1 MKKIS
6 QKLKWLKGIIHKCV
20 TKNKDKSMYL
30 ACMGM
35 MLFVEGLEEKTE
47 KKEYPTEEEL
57 TEEVGDVMCMIE
69 LLHEYDLVSYTDI
82 EERVKVKRNK
92 LKKWSDLIE

>member
-1 MKKIS
+1 MKKTS
-6 QKLKWLKGIIHKCV
+6 RKLKWLKGIVHKSV

-35 MLFVEGLEEKTE
+35 MLFVEGLEEKVE

-57 TEEVGDVMCMIE
+57 TKCNEILKLLQQRYGFNITWRGDIKFE
-69 LLHEYDLVSYTDI
+69 SA
-82 EERVKVKRNK
+82 
-92 LKKWSDLIE
+92 

>member
-6 QKLKWLKGIIHKCV
+6 QKLKWLKGIVHKSV

-47 KKEYPTEEEL
+47 KKEWKASIHEEGYQITKDTIL
-57 TEEVGDVMCMIE
+57 
-69 LLHEYDLVSYTDI
+69 
-82 EERVKVKRNK
+82 K
-92 LKKWSDLIE
+92 LGGLK

>member
-1 MKKIS
+1 MKKIA

-20 TKNKDKSMYL
+20 TKNKDKSMYI

-57 TEEVGDVMCMIE
+57 TKCNEILK
-69 LLHEYDLVSYTDI
+69 LLQHKYGYDIDWKMDI
-82 EERVKVKRNK
+82 ESMSV
-92 LKKWSDLIE
+92 

>member
-1 MKKIS
+1 MGESNTMKKIA
-6 QKLKWLKGIIHKCV
+6 QKLKWLKGIVHKSV

-35 MLFVEGLEEKTE
+35 MLFVEGLEEGVE

-57 TEEVGDVMCMIE
+57 TKCNEILK
-69 LLHEYDLVSYTDI
+69 LLQHKYGYDIDWKMDI
-82 EERVKVKRNK
+82 ESMSV
-92 LKKWSDLIE
+92 

>member
-1 MKKIS
+1 MGESNTMKKIA
-6 QKLKWLKGIIHKCV
+6 QKLKWLKGIVHKSV

-35 MLFVEGLEEKTE
+35 MLFVEGLEERVK

-57 TEEVGDVMCMIE
+57 TKCNEILNLLRHKYGYDIDWKMDIE
-69 LLHEYDLVSYTDI
+69 LMSV
-82 EERVKVKRNK
+82 
-92 LKKWSDLIE
+92 

>member
-20 TKNKDKSMYL
+20 TKNKDKSMYI

-35 MLFVEGLEEKTE
+35 MLFVEGLENKVE

-57 TEEVGDVMCMIE
+57 TKCNEILNLLRHKYGYDIDWKMDIE
-69 LLHEYDLVSYTDI
+69 LMSV
-82 EERVKVKRNK
+82 
-92 LKKWSDLIE
+92 

>member
-1 MKKIS
+1 MEWSVRVKKIS
-6 QKLKWLKGIIHKCV
+6 QKLKWLKGIVHKSV

-35 MLFVEGLEEKTE
+35 MLFVEGLEGKIE

-57 TEEVGDVMCMIE
+57 TKCNEILKIFRHKYG
-69 LLHEYDLVSYTDI
+69 HDI
-82 EERVKVKRNK
+82 DWKMDIKFESV
-92 LKKWSDLIE
+92 

>member
-6 QKLKWLKGIIHKCV
+6 QKLKWLKGIVHKSV

-35 MLFVEGLEEKTE
+35 MLFVEGLEERVK

-57 TEEVGDVMCMIE
+57 TKCNEILK
-69 LLHEYDLVSYTDI
+69 LLQHKYGYDIDWKMDI
-82 EERVKVKRNK
+82 EFMSV
-92 LKKWSDLIE
+92 

>member
-6 QKLKWLKGIIHKCV
+6 QKLKWLKGIVHKSV

-35 MLFVEGLEEKTE
+35 MLFVEGLEDRVE
-47 KKEYPTEEEL
+47 KKEHPTEEEL
-57 TEEVGDVMCMIE
+57 TKCNEILN
-69 LLHEYDLVSYTDI
+69 LLRHKYGYDID
-82 EERVKVKRNK
+82 
-92 LKKWSDLIE
+92 W

>member
-20 TKNKDKSMYL
+20 TKNKDKSMYI

-35 MLFVEGLEEKTE
+35 MLFVEGLEGKVE

-57 TEEVGDVMCMIE
+57 TKCNEILK
-69 LLHEYDLVSYTDI
+69 LLQHKYGYDIDWKMDI
-82 EERVKVKRNK
+82 EFMSV
-92 LKKWSDLIE
+92 

>member
-57 TEEVGDVMCMIE
+57 TKCNEILK
-69 LLHEYDLVSYTDI
+69 LLQHKYGYDIDWKMDI
-82 EERVKVKRNK
+82 ESMSV
-92 LKKWSDLIE
+92 

>member
-20 TKNKDKSMYL
+20 TKNKDKLMY
-30 ACMGM
+30 APCMGM
-35 MLFVEGLEEKTE
+35 MLFVERLEGKLE

-57 TEEVGDVMCMIE
+57 VKCNEILK
-69 LLHEYDLVSYTDI
+69 LLQQRYGFNITWRGDI
-82 EERVKVKRNK
+82 EFM
-92 LKKWSDLIE
+92 SA

>member
-1 MKKIS
+1 MEN
-6 QKLKWLKGIIHKCV
+6 KLQELLTITMEECGELIQ
-20 TKNKDKSMYL
+20 
-30 ACMGM
+30 ACSKAIRCDDYYDNEK
-35 MLFVEGLEEKTE
+35 LIEEA
-47 KKEYPTEEEL
+47 
-57 TEEVGDVMCMIE
+57 GDVMCMIE

>member
-1 MKKIS
+1 MKLIG
-6 QKLKWLKGIIHKCV
+6 QKLKWLKGIVHKSV

-35 MLFVEGLEEKTE
+35 MLFVEGLEEKAE

-57 TEEVGDVMCMIE
+57 TKCNEILKLLQRKYGFSIDWRGDIKFDKIQ
-69 LLHEYDLVSYTDI
+69 L
-82 EERVKVKRNK
+82 
-92 LKKWSDLIE
+92 SDS

>member
-1 MKKIS
+1 
-6 QKLKWLKGIIHKCV
+6 
-20 TKNKDKSMYL
+20 
-30 ACMGM
+30 
-35 MLFVEGLEEKTE
+35 
-47 KKEYPTEEEL
+47 
-57 TEEVGDVMCMIE
+57 MCMIE

>member
-6 QKLKWLKGIIHKCV
+6 QKLKWLKGIVHKSV

-35 MLFVEGLEEKTE
+35 MLFVEGLEERVK

-57 TEEVGDVMCMIE
+57 TKCNEILKLLQHKYGYDIDWKMDIE
-69 LLHEYDLVSYTDI
+69 LMSV
-82 EERVKVKRNK
+82 
-92 LKKWSDLIE
+92 

>member
-6 QKLKWLKGIIHKCV
+6 QKLKWLKGIVHKSV

-35 MLFVEGLEEKTE
+35 MLFVEGLEERVK

-57 TEEVGDVMCMIE
+57 TKCNEILNLLRHKYGYDIDWKMDIE
-69 LLHEYDLVSYTDI
+69 LMSV
-82 EERVKVKRNK
+82 
-92 LKKWSDLIE
+92 